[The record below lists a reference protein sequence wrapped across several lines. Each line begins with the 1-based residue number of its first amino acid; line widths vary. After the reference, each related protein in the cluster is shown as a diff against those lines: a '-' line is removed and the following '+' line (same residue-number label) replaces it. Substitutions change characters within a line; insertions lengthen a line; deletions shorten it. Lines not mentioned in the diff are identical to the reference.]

1 MTKHSVT
8 FVKSAFKTQKKAE
21 PKSNLRLKI
30 TLILKTTLK
39 MKITLTLTSNLGAKD
54 NAKH

>member
-1 MTKHSVT
+1 VTKHSVT